1 MKSNKK
7 ILRRDFI
14 IYFLSAFTLAF
25 ITKYKFNREEFNFD
39 SELSKKIKTYNSFR
53 DIKSKKDLEIAIE
66 YDLKNNRTIF
76 VGKKLYT
83 FAEIGY

>member
-25 ITKYKFNREEFNFD
+25 VIKYKFNKEKFNFD
-39 SELSKKIKTYNSFR
+39 YELSKEIKTYNSLR
-53 DIKSKKDLEIAIE
+53 DIKSKKELEIAIE
-66 YDLKNNRTIF
+66 YDLKNNRTVF

-83 FAEIGY
+83 FAEIDN

>member
-14 IYFLSAFTLAF
+14 IYFLSAFALAF
-25 ITKYKFNREEFNFD
+25 IIKYKFNEEEFNFD
-39 SELSKKIKTYNSFR
+39 SELSKKIKTYNSLR
-53 DIKSKKDLEIAIE
+53 DIKSKKDLENAIE
-66 YDLKNNRTIF
+66 YDLKNNKTIF